1 MGSALGLCW
10 GLHPKAPL
18 LAHSP
23 CAHHSLSRFINSGST
38 TCDTVYSCMLCQDVE
53 YFLIKWKGWANVFN
67 SWEPRS
73 NLGCEELIT
82 DFQGV
87 GRKRLWQYD
96 PSAANDPETK
106 KQKISELVDTMLALE
121 PKLTA
126 RGLIELYE
134 QLDVS
139 KVEPCFK

>member
-1 MGSALGLCW
+1 
-10 GLHPKAPL
+10 
-18 LAHSP
+18 
-23 CAHHSLSRFINSGST
+23 
-38 TCDTVYSCMLCQDVE
+38 MLCQDVE

-87 GRKRLWQYD
+87 GRKPLWQYD
-96 PSAANDPETK
+96 PAAANDPETK

-126 RGLIELYE
+126 RGLVELYE

-139 KVEPCFK
+139 KVESCFK